1 MKFLAYDRIS
11 GSVVLNEDAI
21 LLVKEVSVLLDVER
35 NKSKVDKTGLKK
47 ERAFKE
53 LSYIFLFFDW
63 ESPYAKF
70 AEHDRHEEAFR
81 DSKLTKEEFNDPLF
95 KDVCKKYS
103 DLQNTSLEI
112 RLLRAAMK
120 AIEGQIYYLE
130 NIDLQE
136 RDPATGK
143 PIFKSKDLIAE
154 IKGCKDLIV
163 SLQDLEAQVKKGL
176 QTENTLRGDTKI
188 GMFD

>member
-1 MKFLAYDRIS
+1 
-11 GSVVLNEDAI
+11 
-21 LLVKEVSVLLDVER
+21 
-35 NKSKVDKTGLKK
+35 
-47 ERAFKE
+47 
-53 LSYIFLFFDW
+53 
-63 ESPYAKF
+63 
-70 AEHDRHEEAFR
+70 
-81 DSKLTKEEFNDPLF
+81 LF